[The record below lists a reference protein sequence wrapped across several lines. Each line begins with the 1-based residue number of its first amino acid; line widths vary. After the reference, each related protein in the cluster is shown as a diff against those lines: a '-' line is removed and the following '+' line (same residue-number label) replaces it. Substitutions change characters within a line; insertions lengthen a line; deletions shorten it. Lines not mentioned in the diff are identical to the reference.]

1 MSLSWPRLFHG
12 AGLNDYISISGGVYE
27 LILCTLSGCS
37 YCGTRSHL
45 DPYMMLKAAEALM
58 Y

>member
-12 AGLNDYISISGGVYE
+12 AGLNDYISISGDV
-27 LILCTLSGCS
+27 ILCTLSGCS
-37 YCGTRSHL
+37 YYGTRYHL

-58 Y
+58 H